1 MALMLR
7 LCRLAGLASAL
18 AASEGETAWSVEANN
33 ALAEADRL
41 QQQKRWADAI
51 TYYKRVL
58 AVSPNPPNFQ
68 KYIVLNNLG
77 WSMYHT
83 DRWAEA
89 EHYYHLAL
97 AAVPNKPPT
106 DHAHINLATLYTK
119 THRPAEAVAS
129 YRAALSMTASQRVQ
143 TQLGRVLIRNFQV
156 GEAVETLKEAL
167 SAWGSDGPAAQEAH
181 RELGTAYA
189 ARRNWGRAS
198 HHLIRAVDLGLP
210 TNSTGCAAARW
221 SVVEGWGGVHPFG
234 NSPAL
239 SGNTAGGE
247 PQVSALTITYAH
259 ARRALAALE
268 GPPPSRG
275 PAAEPLR
282 GRFVDPLSGVAY
294 DEAASEPF
302 RLVMLREVARE
313 GRGEESGP
321 TSGPELV
328 ADSSRWRWRDGDPPH
343 STCAGRRASSSPAS
357 TPAVDCP
364 RQVSSTDRGL
374 LTHAGEH
381 TASGFLPSSFGAKD
395 ADNALDSEST
405 RGEKWL
411 EGDALAKGGGVPPG
425 LSAHP
430 RHDGSGDTFAVM
442 DVRSG
447 GADGWQL
454 RVELASKLLL
464 LLLSLDTA
472 PCRHGV
478 VSGWTRVDERMHACV

>member
-1 MALMLR
+1 MPLLLR

-129 YRAALSMTASQRVQ
+129 YRAALSMTSSQRVQ

-247 PQVSALTITYAH
+247 PQFSALTITYA
-259 ARRALAALE
+259 
-268 GPPPSRG
+268 PSPPSRALRLRAV
-275 PAAEPLR
+275 PRPR
-282 GRFVDPLSGVAY
+282 GRVLS
-294 DEAASEPF
+294 
-302 RLVMLREVARE
+302 
-313 GRGEESGP
+313 
-321 TSGPELV
+321 
-328 ADSSRWRWRDGDPPH
+328 
-343 STCAGRRASSSPAS
+343 
-357 TPAVDCP
+357 
-364 RQVSSTDRGL
+364 
-374 LTHAGEH
+374 
-381 TASGFLPSSFGAKD
+381 
-395 ADNALDSEST
+395 
-405 RGEKWL
+405 
-411 EGDALAKGGGVPPG
+411 
-425 LSAHP
+425 
-430 RHDGSGDTFAVM
+430 
-442 DVRSG
+442 
-447 GADGWQL
+447 
-454 RVELASKLLL
+454 
-464 LLLSLDTA
+464 
-472 PCRHGV
+472 
-478 VSGWTRVDERMHACV
+478 